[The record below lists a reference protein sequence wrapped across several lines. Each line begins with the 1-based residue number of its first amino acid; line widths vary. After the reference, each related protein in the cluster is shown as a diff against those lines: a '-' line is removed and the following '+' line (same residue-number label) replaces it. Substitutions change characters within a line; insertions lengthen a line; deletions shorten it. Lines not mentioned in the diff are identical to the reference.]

1 MANSETSIRQA
12 CWSNSVSKTEI
23 DRLAS
28 VTAGTTSASKAL
40 VVGAN
45 KELDTLVIADG
56 GLKLG
61 SGAGTAVTAT
71 AAELNAVDQSVVA
84 DGLGFLR
91 VARFTFDPSAVA
103 AHRTV
108 GAHGLGVTIPDNA
121 IILGGGLEILTG
133 FASTDGGTDK
143 ATIALHVQSA
153 NDLIT
158 ATAIE
163 TDTFWDA
170 VKYKV
175 VVPTA
180 LEAGGVATAIKLT
193 ADREV
198 TATVGT
204 AALTAG
210 KFVGWLFYVVGA

>member
-1 MANSETSIRQA
+1 MG
-12 CWSNSVSKTEI
+12 
-23 DRLAS
+23 
-28 VTAGTTSASKAL
+28 VTHFSGLDAVDSFAIGGTT
-40 VVGAN
+40 
-45 KELDTLVIADG
+45 
-56 GLKLG
+56 
-61 SGAGTAVTAT
+61 VTAT
-71 AAELNAVDQSVVA
+71 AAELNAITDGYVA
-84 DGLGFLR
+84 PGTDGLGYMQ

-108 GAHGLGVTIPDNA
+108 AAHKLGVTIPDNA

-133 FASTDGGTDK
+133 FASTDGGADK
-143 ATIALHVQSA
+143 ATIALSIQTA

-170 VKYKV
+170 VAYKV
-175 VVPTA
+175 VGPTA

-193 ADREV
+193 AAKEV

>member
-1 MANSETSIRQA
+1 MATDHSIRKA
-12 CWSNSVSKTEI
+12 CWE
-23 DRLAS
+23 
-28 VTAGTTSASKAL
+28 
-40 VVGAN
+40 N
-45 KELDTLVIADG
+45 KDLLQ
-56 GLKLG
+56 
-61 SGAGTAVTAT
+61 AV
-71 AAELNAVDQSVVA
+71 
-84 DGLGFLR
+84 
-91 VARFTFDPSAVA
+91 RFTFDATGDASM
-103 AHRTV
+103 RSI
-108 GAHGLGVTIPDNA
+108 GAHKLGAFLPNNA

-133 FASTDGGTDK
+133 FASTDGGADK

-158 ATAIE
+158 ATSIE
-163 TDTFWDA
+163 TNTFWDA
-170 VKYKV
+170 VAYKV

-210 KFVGWLFYVVGA
+210 KFIGWLFYVIGE